1 MVKLRMKILWHTTMA
16 AIQTREA
23 TRSGEETVAA
33 TLEVEIAEEIAADL
47 TAEVEEDAV
56 AEEDI
61 LIEVAA
67 DIQII
72 KAALIEVDLRI
83 AAVVTKVMEH
93 NQTMSPTEV
102 KAMAIRIR
110 TPTATK
116 KTIIKATLQGA
127 EAANVA
133 ASSSEE
139 DHGWAEM
146 PLTVT
151 IINLFIA

>member
-1 MVKLRMKILWHTTMA
+1 MA
-16 AIQTREA
+16 AIQSKEA

-33 TLEVEIAEEIAADL
+33 TLEEEIVEEIAADL
-47 TAEVEEDAV
+47 TAEGEEDAV

-61 LIEVAA
+61 LIEAAA
-67 DIQII
+67 DTPTIE
-72 KAALIEVDLRI
+72 AALIEVDRRI
-83 AAVVTKVMEH
+83 AAVVTKVMED
-93 NQTMSPTEV
+93 NRTVSPTEV

-116 KTIIKATLQGA
+116 KTIIKATGA
-127 EAANVA
+127 EAANVV
-133 ASSSEE
+133 ASNSEE
-139 DHGWAEM
+139 DRGWAEM

>member
-1 MVKLRMKILWHTTMA
+1 MA
-16 AIQTREA
+16 AIQSKEA

-33 TLEVEIAEEIAADL
+33 TLEEEIVEEIAADL

-61 LIEVAA
+61 LIEATA
-67 DIQII
+67 DTPTIE
-72 KAALIEVDLRI
+72 AALIEVDRRI
-83 AAVVTKVMEH
+83 AAVVTKVRED
-93 NQTMSPTEV
+93 NRTVSPTV

-116 KTIIKATLQGA
+116 KTIIKATGA
-127 EAANVA
+127 EAANVV

>member
-1 MVKLRMKILWHTTMA
+1 M
-16 AIQTREA
+16 E
-23 TRSGEETVAA
+23 A
-33 TLEVEIAEEIAADL
+33 TLEVEIVEEIAADL

-61 LIEVAA
+61 LIEAAA
-67 DIQII
+67 DTPTIE
-72 KAALIEVDLRI
+72 AALIEVDRRI
-83 AAVVTKVMEH
+83 AAVVTKVMED
-93 NQTMSPTEV
+93 NRTVSPTEV

-116 KTIIKATLQGA
+116 KTIIKATGA
-127 EAANVA
+127 EAANVV

>member
-1 MVKLRMKILWHTTMA
+1 MKILWHTTMA
-16 AIQTREA
+16 AIQSKEA

-33 TLEVEIAEEIAADL
+33 TLEVEIVEEIAADL

-61 LIEVAA
+61 LIEAAA
-67 DIQII
+67 DTPTIE
-72 KAALIEVDLRI
+72 AALIEVDLRI
-83 AAVVTKVMEH
+83 AAVVTKVMED
-93 NQTMSPTEV
+93 NRTVSPTEV

-116 KTIIKATLQGA
+116 KTIIKATGA
-127 EAANVA
+127 EAANVV
-133 ASSSEE
+133 ASNSEE
-139 DHGWAEM
+139 DRGWAEM